1 MLKLTPQQILH
12 LYEHTFT
19 KIQVEAYVQEISSYS
34 DNNVY
39 TNPQWFHN
47 NGETL
52 GETIQHVLHERGVDV
67 QDFEYDVGEGW
78 YGVALRTEAVNG
90 TCK

>member
-1 MLKLTPQQILH
+1 MLKLDPEQILH

-19 KIQVEAYVQEISSYS
+19 KSEVEAYVQEVSSCT
-34 DNNVY
+34 DDNVY

-52 GETIQHVLHERGVDV
+52 GETIQQVLYERGVDV
-67 QDFEYDVGEGW
+67 QDFEDDVSEGW
-78 YGVALRTEAVNG
+78 YGVALRREAVNG
-90 TCK
+90 DTK